1 MSSVDLSKLFDNP
14 PPTRGLKGPGAGVNL
29 DNLFYKPDDAA
40 RQEVQEMVTP
50 AKKPETTF
58 DKVDSAITR
67 LFGTNTANPNEI
79 DATGIERVKADEKAK
94 QAEITARRAELGTD
108 DKSRGYGM
116 KTFDS
121 AAAGLANMVGATAEY
136 VGRQTGIKTIEELG
150 QKAQVDA
157 AALTPED
164 QDLLQKVV
172 GGVASTLP
180 MIAGGLAVG
189 AGAGALGAG
198 AGLARIVGA
207 GAAAAMEAPSI
218 GQEAFEGA
226 LKNTGNETVAE
237 RQGYKAIAYNLP
249 LTFITNKLGFFA
261 DKGGR
266 IAQAG
271 KSVLAEGGQEGSQK
285 ALTNVMGY
293 EPTGKGVS
301 EEALIGGLSGGIV
314 KGITYRGNAAES
326 GTGDVGGDIINKPP
340 SQGKPSGDAPDD
352 RMAGTELPPMSWM
365 EVNQTLQAKPAL
377 LAVMS
382 QDAKTDEERELISRA
397 IARSEVGDQVQEAL
411 ADAKLM
417 EDTRRELAND
427 TAQAFMADLQSSMDM
442 YANGKPPA
450 GTYKVPS
457 PKEGLFQTWD
467 EMWESA
473 DYASQTEQ
481 EADQIKANE
490 AAANMQVR
498 KPAAPAPAAEVQTN
512 PVADESREE
521 LDPADQ
527 FEASALAQGLG
538 VRKTGSGLEQAA
550 SDADRPTVDLS
561 KMTTPDGTVVPLTD
575 KNRGGYEAEFAR
587 RGSEINGLTNPAVR
601 QSAINNATKEML
613 EIGFTAQEASE
624 ILNSEAPRSVVT
636 GREGTF
642 ENLSKTMSVE
652 FGEPLENFQQTKA
665 PTYFNRIGNLFG
677 VNVVAYNYTG
687 KNPAIR
693 KKSGRYMANSN
704 GRGTVLLNLTA
715 ADNASLFVLGHE
727 VFHDLERRFPIQ
739 AQQLALEIK
748 SYLSSA
754 AQARYKQFYEGKGQ
768 ANKTDSEIAADV
780 MGTMFTDK
788 KFWQQLGQRN
798 PSLLDRILQ
807 AMDTIISSFRAN
819 AESSRQQI
827 GKEIAQFEKV
837 RDMMAS
843 FASQG
848 IQQAAQGK
856 GKPSLPPQV
865 SDMDEMPSKPADDA
879 KALERVVNLLRE
891 GNLPAAARTFKEA
904 GLYAK
909 GFGSF
914 TELQRMATQPAQTA
928 APAPQKAAVAPT
940 PAPAA
945 KAAPVP
951 ADRQQTVTTDDGR
964 TVRVDERKRY
974 GDYVNRSGQLV
985 TNPSAVQVARTDET
999 PVTDDQEGMTFVSAP
1014 KTKGKPE
1021 SRTEQTTQP
1030 RGQLRLSF
1038 GPRPS
1043 TDTPS
1048 MTRLR
1053 ERMDG
1058 IIKGASSI
1066 KFFQDTIVGLE
1077 QQIADIESKIKA
1089 LDKIEVDGKTFTAI
1103 NDDDEAPGLWGIY
1116 DMNAYD
1122 RFADG
1127 FVADKPSSRQE
1138 LLAARR
1144 LLTEELTKVRENS
1157 ISAKARLF
1165 KQSMS
1170 RVADRLMTAARSAI
1184 SGGMPEADARKV
1196 FNDYYSA
1203 ISFRETRAV
1212 EEAERIELPVADAQ
1226 SDMFDGLR
1234 VAMGFVSD
1242 YRNKLLSA
1250 SDLNGYIDQGLRDGD
1265 FSFQDV
1271 TAAFR
1276 SFRLDI
1282 PRGVLDVSSQL
1293 AVRKP
1298 LAKHLEEAGHSTATR
1313 MEWLTSMDKVMSVN
1327 PGSRARFT
1335 AEELA
1340 LHENVFAKRGE
1351 LRSRRKVTE
1360 QTVAADNADD
1370 AFPALLFNNYT
1381 LADAVKDK
1389 TLSKWL
1395 GDAREAWMQDVA
1407 FALRSRPDLSGEIL
1421 TGLADDR
1428 AAFDSW
1434 VQQKKDAIAKEAVIL
1449 AKVPAFAEIRNM
1461 DYAEQVLT
1469 SVPGTTPAD
1478 IERLYATVANSEL
1491 NELPSVLD
1499 AVAKVRSLMTSGIDM
1514 ETGEIFE
1521 SQAAAEAAA
1530 AEYIDSV
1537 YMNAM
1542 MVEPPR
1548 SNIGAKFMPDEGFGM
1563 TVDMAGDRDRGLA
1576 EQTYETD
1583 QSLEE
1588 LQNAGLVTE
1597 ADVEGMASLTA
1608 PVDEDADIETETEGS
1623 QGELAAERR
1632 ERSVRPVDVP
1642 SSLLGGEQYRF
1653 RKGFYQGN
1661 LVPAVVAEH
1670 LGKITAKWA
1679 AAPHIHVVPN
1689 LQSLPADLR
1698 EKVMAKLGDNMYA
1711 KGLYLNGEAFVFTDH
1726 AESLADA
1733 EFTLFHEVQGHYGM
1747 RAFMGADFDAYLERL
1762 YKTSPDVRRAADAR
1776 MAEESM
1782 GRLEAVDEVLSDMQA
1797 SGKNSGVFQ
1806 GYIGKV
1812 IAGLR
1817 KIGMERVA
1825 NWMASK
1831 GEFEVAYLL
1840 RGAKQAVRRGDRPVQ
1855 GTPDDLRLAATRTP
1869 YELFSAKGGKTV
1881 AYARYNPVLDR
1892 WSVFTA
1898 TGDDMRKGFNT
1909 AIEADYD
1916 KVVASMRK
1924 LGRIERRTRS
1934 GVYIDNKIPSD
1945 LAKIPDFRILA
1956 EDVNFTSKEG
1966 LKTAWNLVKRNATI
1980 WYQNEY
1986 TPVFEVVNHL
1996 ERSGK
2001 INEAYDVRPDLEGLY
2016 ERRTGAKLEK
2026 YRKFFEKPLMKLV
2039 EQFGKEGGDT
2049 TLAEAFPGLKLK
2061 DARLGNLSL
2070 LDAYLGARHAAE
2082 RNAQIAK
2089 VNPNQQDGGSGIFTA
2104 DGDAILNA
2112 MSNQP
2117 YANTLAEMTAVL
2129 KDISNVKLE
2138 EMYESGMIG
2147 TDELKARSQYDY
2159 YVNLSGVNENIDQFD
2174 NPVILAGGPKFGT
2187 RKDRRAMGRGD
2198 AASDILIR
2206 TLQSFEA
2213 AVIHAEKNKVKQKV
2227 LAMFEINYDPDF
2239 VVVNKLATVRKLDEN
2254 GQVTEATDE
2263 RYIQNRD
2270 VMVVHVKGK
2279 PITMEFKQKGPGSF
2293 AEAINGMV
2301 WPPEATNAFQRF
2313 SGRANQIMGQM
2324 LTTWNPAWTAVNYTR
2339 DLQNLY
2345 FNAVTEGRI
2354 TREMAAQMV
2363 KLQPQAIKA
2372 AFHIATD
2379 GKRGHSA
2386 NQDVLDAYNEMR
2398 DAGGATSFLNLR
2410 SLENQVADL
2419 ERLMNPAKPGSFK
2432 DVVSKM
2438 ADFVESINIPM
2449 EMAPRIAAFKVMRD
2463 NGYSA
2468 VEAARF
2474 AGDITVNFNMRG
2486 SSKFMRNMF
2495 LFFNPAVQGTNKMYR
2510 LAKENPKT
2518 MGKIALGMASAGF
2531 IANIIARAL
2540 GGEDDDG
2547 IDKLDKVPVFKR
2559 ATSIVLWPDMPGMA
2573 IPIPYGWNVFF
2584 AAGNFMADTLWAGS
2598 QSPSTTIKRIAGT
2611 AFESFSPMG
2620 GAMLDASSTG
2630 VGVLKA
2636 VTPTVLSPLL
2646 DLVLNENRFGAPI
2659 AKEASMFGGGKR
2671 ADSHMNFDSASPI
2684 STAVFRGLNAITGG
2698 DKVNP
2703 GVIDVNPGAFDYLV
2717 GGYLPGIAAETYKFA
2732 SWSARKA
2739 QGYDTKD
2746 AALPIVDRLTAKV
2759 PEGYNFGMLRRA
2771 ETFIKT
2777 KVDDYTINPGNRA
2790 EIIKEYPSL
2799 GVAKA
2804 IITAADYQVGSI
2816 RKVRNELESA
2826 NIPQERKV
2834 ELYNRSREAEKQV
2847 VANAVKRILQTNPQM
2862 REVLLAND

>member
-14 PPTRGLKGPGAGVNL
+14 PPTRGLKGPGAGVNM

-50 AKKPETTF
+50 TKKPESSF

-67 LFGTNTANPNEI
+67 LFGTNTADPNEI
-79 DATGIERVKADEKAK
+79 DPTGIERVKADEKVK
-94 QAEITARRAELGTD
+94 QAEIAARRTELGTD

-180 MIAGGLAVG
+180 MIVGGLAVG

-198 AGLARIVGA
+198 AGLARVIGA

-266 IAQAG
+266 AVQAG

-285 ALTNVMGY
+285 VLTNVMGY

-326 GTGDVGGDIINKPP
+326 GAGDVGGDIINKPP

-473 DYASQTEQ
+473 DYAAQTEQ

-498 KPAAPAPAAEVQTN
+498 KPAAPASNAEVQTN
-512 PVADESREE
+512 PAADEGREE

-527 FEASALAQGLG
+527 FEASAVAQGLG

-550 SDADRPTVDLS
+550 SGAEGSGVDVS
-561 KMTTPDGTVVPLTD
+561 KLTTPDGTVVPLTD

-624 ILNSEAPRSVVT
+624 ILSSEAPTSVVT

-807 AMDTIISSFRAN
+807 VMDNIISSFRAN

-865 SDMDEMPSKPADDA
+865 SDMDEMPQRSKADEIA
-879 KALERVVNLLRE
+879 YQKVIEHLQ
-891 GNLPAAARTFKEA
+891 A
-904 GLYAK
+904 GKQFLAVSVWKGQKLGQK
-909 GFGSF
+909 GFGRLEDIMQAVSSG
-914 TELQRMATQPAQTA
+914 QQPAQTA

-945 KAAPVP
+945 KAAPAP

-985 TNPSAVQVARTDET
+985 TNPNAVQVARTDET

-1021 SRTEQTTQP
+1021 AKTEQTTQP

-1196 FNDYYSA
+1196 FNDYYGA

-1250 SDLNGYIDQGLRDGD
+1250 SDLNGTSAGSLTT
-1265 FSFQDV
+1265 ST
-1271 TAAFR
+1271 TAAGAC
-1276 SFRLDI
+1276 DK
-1282 PRGVLDVSSQL
+1282 
-1293 AVRKP
+1293 RKP
-1298 LAKHLEEAGHSTATR
+1298 L
-1313 MEWLTSMDKVMSVN
+1313 
-1327 PGSRARFT
+1327 
-1335 AEELA
+1335 
-1340 LHENVFAKRGE
+1340 
-1351 LRSRRKVTE
+1351 
-1360 QTVAADNADD
+1360 
-1370 AFPALLFNNYT
+1370 
-1381 LADAVKDK
+1381 
-1389 TLSKWL
+1389 
-1395 GDAREAWMQDVA
+1395 
-1407 FALRSRPDLSGEIL
+1407 I
-1421 TGLADDR
+1421 
-1428 AAFDSW
+1428 
-1434 VQQKKDAIAKEAVIL
+1434 
-1449 AKVPAFAEIRNM
+1449 
-1461 DYAEQVLT
+1461 
-1469 SVPGTTPAD
+1469 
-1478 IERLYATVANSEL
+1478 
-1491 NELPSVLD
+1491 
-1499 AVAKVRSLMTSGIDM
+1499 
-1514 ETGEIFE
+1514 
-1521 SQAAAEAAA
+1521 
-1530 AEYIDSV
+1530 
-1537 YMNAM
+1537 
-1542 MVEPPR
+1542 
-1548 SNIGAKFMPDEGFGM
+1548 
-1563 TVDMAGDRDRGLA
+1563 
-1576 EQTYETD
+1576 
-1583 QSLEE
+1583 
-1588 LQNAGLVTE
+1588 
-1597 ADVEGMASLTA
+1597 
-1608 PVDEDADIETETEGS
+1608 
-1623 QGELAAERR
+1623 
-1632 ERSVRPVDVP
+1632 
-1642 SSLLGGEQYRF
+1642 
-1653 RKGFYQGN
+1653 
-1661 LVPAVVAEH
+1661 
-1670 LGKITAKWA
+1670 
-1679 AAPHIHVVPN
+1679 
-1689 LQSLPADLR
+1689 
-1698 EKVMAKLGDNMYA
+1698 
-1711 KGLYLNGEAFVFTDH
+1711 
-1726 AESLADA
+1726 
-1733 EFTLFHEVQGHYGM
+1733 
-1747 RAFMGADFDAYLERL
+1747 
-1762 YKTSPDVRRAADAR
+1762 
-1776 MAEESM
+1776 
-1782 GRLEAVDEVLSDMQA
+1782 
-1797 SGKNSGVFQ
+1797 
-1806 GYIGKV
+1806 
-1812 IAGLR
+1812 
-1817 KIGMERVA
+1817 
-1825 NWMASK
+1825 
-1831 GEFEVAYLL
+1831 
-1840 RGAKQAVRRGDRPVQ
+1840 
-1855 GTPDDLRLAATRTP
+1855 
-1869 YELFSAKGGKTV
+1869 
-1881 AYARYNPVLDR
+1881 
-1892 WSVFTA
+1892 
-1898 TGDDMRKGFNT
+1898 
-1909 AIEADYD
+1909 
-1916 KVVASMRK
+1916 
-1924 LGRIERRTRS
+1924 
-1934 GVYIDNKIPSD
+1934 
-1945 LAKIPDFRILA
+1945 
-1956 EDVNFTSKEG
+1956 
-1966 LKTAWNLVKRNATI
+1966 KTAAISKATI
-1980 WYQNEY
+1980 
-1986 TPVFEVVNHL
+1986 
-1996 ERSGK
+1996 S
-2001 INEAYDVRPDLEGLY
+2001 
-2016 ERRTGAKLEK
+2016 
-2026 YRKFFEKPLMKLV
+2026 
-2039 EQFGKEGGDT
+2039 
-2049 TLAEAFPGLKLK
+2049 
-2061 DARLGNLSL
+2061 
-2070 LDAYLGARHAAE
+2070 
-2082 RNAQIAK
+2082 
-2089 VNPNQQDGGSGIFTA
+2089 
-2104 DGDAILNA
+2104 
-2112 MSNQP
+2112 
-2117 YANTLAEMTAVL
+2117 
-2129 KDISNVKLE
+2129 
-2138 EMYESGMIG
+2138 
-2147 TDELKARSQYDY
+2147 
-2159 YVNLSGVNENIDQFD
+2159 
-2174 NPVILAGGPKFGT
+2174 
-2187 RKDRRAMGRGD
+2187 
-2198 AASDILIR
+2198 
-2206 TLQSFEA
+2206 
-2213 AVIHAEKNKVKQKV
+2213 
-2227 LAMFEINYDPDF
+2227 
-2239 VVVNKLATVRKLDEN
+2239 
-2254 GQVTEATDE
+2254 
-2263 RYIQNRD
+2263 
-2270 VMVVHVKGK
+2270 
-2279 PITMEFKQKGPGSF
+2279 
-2293 AEAINGMV
+2293 
-2301 WPPEATNAFQRF
+2301 
-2313 SGRANQIMGQM
+2313 
-2324 LTTWNPAWTAVNYTR
+2324 
-2339 DLQNLY
+2339 
-2345 FNAVTEGRI
+2345 
-2354 TREMAAQMV
+2354 
-2363 KLQPQAIKA
+2363 
-2372 AFHIATD
+2372 
-2379 GKRGHSA
+2379 
-2386 NQDVLDAYNEMR
+2386 
-2398 DAGGATSFLNLR
+2398 
-2410 SLENQVADL
+2410 
-2419 ERLMNPAKPGSFK
+2419 
-2432 DVVSKM
+2432 
-2438 ADFVESINIPM
+2438 
-2449 EMAPRIAAFKVMRD
+2449 
-2463 NGYSA
+2463 
-2468 VEAARF
+2468 
-2474 AGDITVNFNMRG
+2474 
-2486 SSKFMRNMF
+2486 
-2495 LFFNPAVQGTNKMYR
+2495 
-2510 LAKENPKT
+2510 
-2518 MGKIALGMASAGF
+2518 
-2531 IANIIARAL
+2531 
-2540 GGEDDDG
+2540 
-2547 IDKLDKVPVFKR
+2547 
-2559 ATSIVLWPDMPGMA
+2559 
-2573 IPIPYGWNVFF
+2573 
-2584 AAGNFMADTLWAGS
+2584 
-2598 QSPSTTIKRIAGT
+2598 
-2611 AFESFSPMG
+2611 
-2620 GAMLDASSTG
+2620 
-2630 VGVLKA
+2630 
-2636 VTPTVLSPLL
+2636 
-2646 DLVLNENRFGAPI
+2646 
-2659 AKEASMFGGGKR
+2659 
-2671 ADSHMNFDSASPI
+2671 
-2684 STAVFRGLNAITGG
+2684 
-2698 DKVNP
+2698 
-2703 GVIDVNPGAFDYLV
+2703 
-2717 GGYLPGIAAETYKFA
+2717 
-2732 SWSARKA
+2732 
-2739 QGYDTKD
+2739 
-2746 AALPIVDRLTAKV
+2746 
-2759 PEGYNFGMLRRA
+2759 
-2771 ETFIKT
+2771 
-2777 KVDDYTINPGNRA
+2777 
-2790 EIIKEYPSL
+2790 
-2799 GVAKA
+2799 
-2804 IITAADYQVGSI
+2804 
-2816 RKVRNELESA
+2816 
-2826 NIPQERKV
+2826 
-2834 ELYNRSREAEKQV
+2834 
-2847 VANAVKRILQTNPQM
+2847 
-2862 REVLLAND
+2862 